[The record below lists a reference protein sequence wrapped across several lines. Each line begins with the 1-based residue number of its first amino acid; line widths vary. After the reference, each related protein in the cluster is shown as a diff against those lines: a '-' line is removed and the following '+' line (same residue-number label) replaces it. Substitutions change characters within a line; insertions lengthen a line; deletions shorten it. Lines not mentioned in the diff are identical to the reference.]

1 MRDRFTPSFVA
12 KYETGDM
19 LRNRNRSA
27 WVWVTI
33 AAIAL
38 VSVARADGSRHS
50 TKAGMRAALALLH
63 RGQSL
68 PLAAKPG
75 MAQLIPRATARRV
88 TKLLQ
93 SSGIGACVGILPILF
108 VAMVSPLGVLSTA
121 SVPRSSRTPAAP
133 LLPFSFQRPPPRLA

>member
-1 MRDRFTPSFVA
+1 
-12 KYETGDM
+12 M
-19 LRNRNRSA
+19 LRKSNRGA

-33 AAIAL
+33 AALAL
-38 VSVARADGSRHS
+38 VSVARADGGRHGG
-50 TKAGMRAALALLH
+50 KAGMRAALALLN
-63 RGQSL
+63 RSQSL

-75 MAQLIPRATARRV
+75 IAQRMPRAAARRV

-121 SVPRSSRTPAAP
+121 SLPRAGRASAPP
-133 LLPFSFQRPPPRLA
+133 LLPSAFQRPPPRLA